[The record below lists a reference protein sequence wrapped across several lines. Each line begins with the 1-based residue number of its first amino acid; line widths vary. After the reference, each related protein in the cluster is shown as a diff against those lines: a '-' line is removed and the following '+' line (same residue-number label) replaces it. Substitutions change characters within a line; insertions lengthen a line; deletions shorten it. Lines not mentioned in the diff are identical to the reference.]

1 MAFYFPFHIWDNP
14 SHLTFIFFRG
24 VGIPP
29 TRLNFIPR
37 SLLFHLAWRD
47 FEQRDRAHRRRQLRK
62 RLWWDIQFWVVAIG
76 LSCLHVL
83 VITAFLANLGEADE
97 WKWMLS
103 FTVVLLRKLIIVPL
117 VSCIFSGLVSEVTAF
132 AQPALLSDPP
142 RKFGLDLSLRSSN
155 LGLGTTDLQGSQC
168 PEPSEP
174 GVSDTSTTWENK
186 VKELAQRGITVRQL
200 FDFYADLEQQMSHF
214 DPDQS
219 TTHDVVRQVV
229 IPGSLQMR
237 GSRHYQIVVQCDLE
251 PLTAICSVR
260 AVNGSYTKPWKGGDS
275 VRPKEPSWEAVFVLH
290 DINQEAIRISLEL
303 EQTVSEEV
311 LPNSSFQSGFEGDMQ
326 LGATSL
332 QVRILRIH
340 AREDLQD
347 AEATTSHGS
356 QSVAAGAW
364 RSTNRIQ

>member
-1 MAFYFPFHIWDNP
+1 
-14 SHLTFIFFRG
+14 
-24 VGIPP
+24 
-29 TRLNFIPR
+29 
-37 SLLFHLAWRD
+37 
-47 FEQRDRAHRRRQLRK
+47 
-62 RLWWDIQFWVVAIG
+62 
-76 LSCLHVL
+76 
-83 VITAFLANLGEADE
+83 
-97 WKWMLS
+97 
-103 FTVVLLRKLIIVPL
+103 
-117 VSCIFSGLVSEVTAF
+117 
-132 AQPALLSDPP
+132 
-142 RKFGLDLSLRSSN
+142 
-155 LGLGTTDLQGSQC
+155 
-168 PEPSEP
+168 
-174 GVSDTSTTWENK
+174 
-186 VKELAQRGITVRQL
+186 
-200 FDFYADLEQQMSHF
+200 MSHF

-332 QVRILRIH
+332 HVRILRIH

-347 AEATTSHGS
+347 AEAASSHGS

-364 RSTNRIQ
+364 RSTNRFGIGQQGGPSK